1 MTTMSSWFVKPET
14 TVLPLSNGATVTV
27 RRRLNAGEARARV
40 ERWTKTDDVTGLL
53 QPIHTR
59 AGLATVTAYVVDWT
73 VADDDGVV
81 VPVRGLAP
89 ADLEAVID
97 NLLPE
102 RFAEL
107 LTAVEHHEVAM
118 AAERTAQ
125 KKTVGPTTSEPIL
138 PSHADAVGAT
148 SG

>member
-1 MTTMSSWFVKPET
+1 MASWFVKPET
-14 TVLPLSNGATVTV
+14 SVLRLSDGATVTV

-40 ERWTKTDDVTGLL
+40 ERWTRTDDNGDL
-53 QPIHTR
+53 QPIRTR

-81 VPVRGLAP
+81 VPVRGLSP
-89 ADLEAVID
+89 ADLETVID

-102 RFAEL
+102 RFREV
-107 LTAVEHHEVAM
+107 LTAIEDHEAAM

-125 KKTVGPTTSEPIL
+125 KKMDGTTASDAIL
-138 PSHADAVGAT
+138 PSRADVVGVT
-148 SG
+148 NG